1 MWRFAFISCLFL
13 LPSAS
18 SAGEVL
24 AGPIAA
30 TLIDVVDGDTLTL
43 QAHIW
48 IAQTIEMKVRL
59 LGIDAPELHGECDSE
74 RARARQAKD
83 YLSSL
88 VEGRALTM
96 SEVRNDKYG
105 GRVLARVMA
114 AGRGDIAD
122 AMLAKG
128 LARTYDGGKRS
139 RWCDVA
145 QSGFIP

>member
-1 MWRFAFISCLFL
+1 MRRFIFILFL
-13 LPSAS
+13 CLLPRAS
-18 SAGEVL
+18 VAGEVID
-24 AGPIAA
+24 GPVAA
-30 TLIDVVDGDTLTL
+30 SLVDVADGDTLTL
-43 QAHIW
+43 KAHIW

-59 LGIDAPELHGECDSE
+59 TGIDAPELHGECDGE
-74 RARARQAKD
+74 RLRARQAKD

-105 GRVLARVMA
+105 GRVLARVSA
-114 AGRGDIAD
+114 EGRGDVAA

-128 LARTYDGGKRS
+128 LVRVYNGGKRL

-145 QSGFIP
+145 QSVFDP